1 LLERWFAFEQYW
13 HFLLAEKL
21 ITDSKYDKI
30 ENFYLFEFS
39 QYFRH
44 FLQQVTSGSIR
55 TVLLLAQPETP
66 ALSQLVH
73 PLTIPLAA
81 ALNGRANQ
89 PRILFL
95 NLDGRETYLNLRVVS
110 ALPDTVRYI
119 SIFHEPSGPALVQ
132 TTLQKGCAVFE
143 TEADFVNMNSAHS

>member
-1 LLERWFAFEQYW
+1 MERWFTFEQYW

-21 ITDSKYDKI
+21 ITNDKNTRI
-30 ENFYLFEFS
+30 ENFYLFEFY

-44 FLQQVTSGSIR
+44 FFQEVLSGSTR

-81 ALNGRANQ
+81 TLNGRPNP

-119 SIFHEPSGPALVQ
+119 SIFR
-132 TTLQKGCAVFE
+132 
-143 TEADFVNMNSAHS
+143 